1 MLKAVF
7 GWFDAHPGSYWIIAS
22 AAAVL
27 LAGWI
32 AYGFTRRGSLLTAR
46 RHAIVTGLILL
57 GVLFAWRWPA
67 LLGTQEL
74 NPDESQ
80 LIAGAITLEYDPVF
94 FRSVDGT
101 TSGPLNFYALLPT
114 HWLGIPQDFFN
125 ARLTGLLLVWG
136 SLWAGYALLRR
147 EFGPAVAVL
156 GLLPGLTLFATATDS
171 DFIHYTSEH
180 VSLLLIMLSGWLLWT
195 AHKEAG
201 GRDRHPLGRWLAAGV
216 FMGMLPWAKLQ
227 AAPIAAA
234 LAAWGTWLALSR
246 TALPWRQRWLDVLRL
261 ALAALSPSV
270 GFLAM
275 IVIFGQWTH
284 FWRCYI
290 ENNLIYASTN
300 IEFWAGVAKL
310 YHLSTHTGNFIA
322 FLAGPAF
329 TVGVAVVA
337 CLFYG
342 RKPGPL
348 FWSGLIL
355 SVAAFAAVVAP
366 RQGFHHYVLFLVPT
380 LTWWAAAAMGVVHQS
395 LDAPRKRLMLGLA
408 FALIAAGMPI
418 AVRSRLPVSPM
429 FGQFLE
435 SWRNPY
441 SEPAKV
447 IRQLRQPGDFLAVW
461 GWDCQIYVETG
472 LPHAT
477 REAHST
483 RQLWDSSQRDSYYR
497 PRYLQ
502 DITARAPTFFVDA
515 VGPKAFFFHDRFHS
529 AHETFAELRDYV
541 AANYVMLE
549 DFKRLRIY
557 IRKDRAPQG
566 AE

>member
-7 GWFDAHPGSYWIIAS
+7 RWFDAHPGSYWIIAS
-22 AAAVL
+22 AAAML
-27 LAGWI
+27 LAAWI
-32 AYGFTRRGSLLTAR
+32 AYGFTRRGGSISVR
-46 RHAIVTGLILL
+46 RHALVTGLMILTAL
-57 GVLFAWRWPA
+57 LAWRWPA
-67 LLGTQEL
+67 LLGTEEL

-94 FRSVDGT
+94 WRSVDGT

-125 ARLTGLLLVWG
+125 ARLTGLLLIWG
-136 SLWAGYALLRR
+136 CLWATYGMLRR

-171 DFIHYTSEH
+171 DFIHYSSEH

-195 AHKEAG
+195 AHRDANEAKG
-201 GRDRHPLGRWLAAGV
+201 HPLKPWLAAGL

-234 LAAWGTWLALSR
+234 LAVWGTWLALSR
-246 TALPWRQRWLDVLRL
+246 TSLPWRQRWHDVLRL
-261 ALAALSPSV
+261 AAAALAPSV

-275 IVIFGQWTH
+275 VLIFGQWTH

-290 ENNLIYASTN
+290 ENNLIYANTN
-300 IEFWAGVAKL
+300 IELIAGIKKL
-310 YHLSTHTGNFIA
+310 YQLSTHTGNFIA

-329 TVGVAVVA
+329 AIGVAVIA
-337 CLFYG
+337 CLFY
-342 RKPGPL
+342 RKRPGPL
-348 FWSGLIL
+348 FWGGLLL
-355 SVAAFAAVVAP
+355 SIAAFAAVVAP
-366 RQGFHHYVLFLVPT
+366 RQGFHHYALFLVPP
-380 LTWWAAAAMGVVHQS
+380 LTWWAAASMGIVHQG

-408 FALIAAGMPI
+408 FALVAAGTPI
-418 AVRSRLPVSPM
+418 AVRARLPVSPM

-441 SEPAKV
+441 SEPSKV
-447 IRQLRQPGDFLAVW
+447 IRALRQPGDFIAVW
-461 GWDCQIYVETG
+461 GWESQIYVETG

-483 RQLWDSSQRDSYYR
+483 RQLWDSPQRDNYYR
-497 PRYLQ
+497 PRYLE
-502 DITARAPTFFVDA
+502 DFTARTPTFFVDA
-515 VGPKAFFFHDRFHS
+515 VGPKAFFFHDRHHS

-541 AANYVMLE
+541 AEHYVMLK

-557 IRKDRAPQG
+557 IRKDRTPQSS
-566 AE
+566 E